1 MARTG
6 LTQPGLRPTGPGT
19 HRGPTDFGLDS
30 LLSTEFMVR
39 AGEHFDVRLA
49 ATELMGG
56 DRTLTHFAQLVHSR
70 LDLTQYRSGDG
81 AV

>member
-1 MARTG
+1 
-6 LTQPGLRPTGPGT
+6 
-19 HRGPTDFGLDS
+19 
-30 LLSTEFMVR
+30 MVR